1 MIDTNLKIRN
11 ISKNLSSLEAA
22 SRIIVQYQSGLSGQR
37 VFYIDMC
44 ERQSGKKMIR
54 NQRFERVACLVQK
67 VQRFDFEIVFS
78 TNLAIWQQMLEFS
91 LSL

>member
-1 MIDTNLKIRN
+1 MKQRAGSLFNIKVDYQDNGYFILICVSVNPVKKI
-11 ISKNLSSLEAA
+11 
-22 SRIIVQYQSGLSGQR
+22 
-37 VFYIDMC
+37 
-44 ERQSGKKMIR
+44 IR